1 MVNAHEGVGSLVVL
15 AYLFLVIM
23 NLITLFSGR
32 EFGWLRPVSMLAA
45 LLLLIQYILGFTLL
59 GQNHHITPAHYI
71 IALLAILTV
80 GLEHGYANQRPIER
94 DRATMRTVA
103 NVATLIL
110 VVVAYIIGRANA

>member
-1 MVNAHEGVGSLVVL
+1 MVGTHETVGTLVVL
-15 AYLFLVIM
+15 LYLVLVVL
-23 NLITLFSGR
+23 NLTTLFGGR
-32 EFGWLRPVSMLAA
+32 TFSWLRQLSYVAA

-59 GQNHHITPAHYI
+59 GQKHHITPAHYI

-80 GLEHGYANQRPIER
+80 GLEHGYANQRTTER

-110 VVVAYIIGRANA
+110 VVIAYIIGQSNA